1 MARGAPKDKTLSSFS
16 LLCPQFGGA
25 VDLAAVAA
33 AIRIGGVDSRWQ
45 IFCGQRSEKLDRVL
59 SLGAPL
65 AITR

>member
-1 MARGAPKDKTLSSFS
+1 MVEGIKSIKKLKKKT
-16 LLCPQFGGA
+16 PQFGGA
-25 VDLAAVAA
+25 MDLAAVAV
-33 AIRIGGVDSRWQ
+33 AIRIGGVDSRRQ

>member
-1 MARGAPKDKTLSSFS
+1 MVEGIKSIKKFKKP
-16 LLCPQFGGA
+16 PQFGGA